1 MVLRDDTER
10 KRAEQRVRH
19 LAQHD
24 ALTGLP
30 NRALLLDRL
39 RQALRQA
46 RRERGRIAV
55 VMLDLDDFKAVND
68 ALGHPGGDRF
78 LSAVAARLRAT
89 VRESDTL
96 ARFGGDEFTLVQTR
110 LGDLH
115 GAAVLADKIIA
126 ALAQPFVIDGQ
137 VMRIT
142 TSIGVAVYP
151 EQGTAPETLMEHAD
165 IALYRAKAEGRNR
178 AVVYADAM
186 QDDLLVRR
194 ARAGDR
200 TLGADGAMS

>member
-1 MVLRDDTER
+1 VLRDITER
-10 KRAEQRVRH
+10 KRIEQRVRH

-30 NRALLLDRL
+30 NRTLLLDRL

-55 VMLDLDDFKAVND
+55 VMLDLDHFKAVND
-68 ALGHPGGDRF
+68 ALGHPGGDRV
-78 LSAVAARLRAT
+78 LRAVAGRLRAT

-115 GAAVLADKIIA
+115 GAAVLADKIVA
-126 ALAQPFVIDGQ
+126 ALAPRFVMDDQ
-137 VMRIT
+137 EMRIT
-142 TSIGVAVYP
+142 TSVGIAIYP
-151 EQGTAPETLMEHAD
+151 EHGKAPEPLIERAD

-178 AVVYADAM
+178 VVVYADAM
-186 QDDLLVRR
+186 KDDLLARR
-194 ARAGDR
+194 AVVTGRADR
-200 TLGADGAMS
+200 LPEV